1 MAVVFGRF
9 TCRMNRT
16 SDNPGVFVAM
26 RLMTHLHKEQDDV
39 WRIAHECLV
48 AE

>member
-1 MAVVFGRF
+1 MAVVFGRI

-16 SDNPGVFVAM
+16 SDNPVVFVAM

-39 WRIAHECLV
+39 WRLAHECLG